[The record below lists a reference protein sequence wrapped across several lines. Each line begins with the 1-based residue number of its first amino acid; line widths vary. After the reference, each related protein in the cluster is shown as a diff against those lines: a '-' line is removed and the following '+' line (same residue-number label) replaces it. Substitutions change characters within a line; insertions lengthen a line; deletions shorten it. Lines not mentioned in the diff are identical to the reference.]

1 MTDVKIKNLTQ
12 EDVSKEVVLKGQISW
27 IEKTSDKNARKYIT
41 VTINDGTGTMYANVF
56 TRGDKGIYD
65 EVKAIPQNSKCRICG
80 KVREVKTGED
90 GFNSLD
96 LTKIEITQAPVKK
109 VADKTVQN
117 KEIAAILKN
126 ITNPGYKKLIV
137 SVMNSIDK
145 NAFYVIPASER
156 HYVYQGGLVDHIIRT
171 AKIAD
176 AILDAYEGTLK
187 LDKEFLLTAILLFRV
202 GKTKT
207 LEWTNGSAK
216 MTEDG
221 EFFEDSLITLD
232 IVKSALNNIAEI
244 DDYKKKLLLH
254 VIAASKNKSVYG
266 AVTIPKS
273 VEPFLIY
280 HIEMISLWL
289 ENFEAAEDKR
299 IDNENIIYGPNGQV
313 YILTD
318 RKEN

>member
-1 MTDVKIKNLTQ
+1 MDKKIKNL
-12 EDVSKEVVLKGQISW
+12 SKEDIGQEIVLKSQVTW
-27 IEKTSDKNARKYIT
+27 QEKVSNKNARKYIT
-41 VTINDGTGTMYANVF
+41 VTINDGTGIMYANVF
-56 TRGDKGIYD
+56 VNDKGIYD
-65 EVKAIPQNSKCRICG
+65 EVKEIPQNSKCRIVG
-80 KVREVKTGED
+80 KVSSLKIGED

-96 LTKIEITQAPVKK
+96 ITKIEVTGTPVKK
-109 VADKTVQN
+109 VADRKIQN
-117 KEIAAILKN
+117 KELASILNMIKN
-126 ITNPGYKKLIV
+126 SGYKKLIKA
-137 SVMNSIDK
+137 VMANIDK
-145 NAFYVIPASER
+145 DAFYVIPASER

-171 AKIAD
+171 AKFAE
-176 AILDAYEGTLK
+176 AIIDAYDGILK
-187 LDKEFLLTAILLFRV
+187 VDKEFLLTAILLFRV

-207 LEWTNGSAK
+207 LEWNNGAAK

-232 IVKSALNNIAEI
+232 IVKNVLDSIEEI
-244 DDYKKKLLLH
+244 SDYKKKLLLH

-280 HIEMISLWL
+280 HIEMLSLWF

-313 YILTD
+313 YILSEKRD
-318 RKEN
+318 CE